1 MEYRQRKSM
10 MNPEESTD
18 LELPYQQFVLD
29 HDLYPE
35 ACILETI
42 HKYEDFCAVKISKCD
57 ENKSMIY
64 IYPNSDSS
72 LSADQIIAEFLNYL
86 LNLSCRSF
94 FSRLQQA
101 YRHKN

>member
-1 MEYRQRKSM
+1 
-10 MNPEESTD
+10 MNPVESTD
-18 LELPYQQFVLD
+18 LKPPYKQFFID

-35 ACILETI
+35 ACILATI
-42 HKYEDFCAVKISKCD
+42 HKFEDFCAVEVSKCD
-57 ENKSMIY
+57 ENKSMIC

-101 YRHKN
+101 SRHKD